1 MSEDKMKTSSSSD
14 DKKKK
19 RKKRK
24 KRKKVGT
31 SHTPTEQ
38 PVEPI
43 PAVRFS
49 DAIQVTPVPRAQ
61 PSKRRVVC
69 KKSKDPPKEPQLLI
83 ASDSNPKEPPA
94 LAPALAP
101 ALTPMPPTPP
111 PLPLPLPPPPPPLPP
126 LPPLP
131 PTPPTPSPTLPDVQ
145 VKECLRW
152 EGVLQD
158 PRAEEERLEA
168 YRANRRRRYVAQRD
182 TQLTDPICLDA
193 LASFEP
199 RCILKDKHAK
209 QVFKVDIQP
218 TDGR

>member
-1 MSEDKMKTSSSSD
+1 MSEEDNHKMKTSSSSD

-24 KRKKVGT
+24 KRKKVCT

-43 PAVRFS
+43 SAVKLS

-61 PSKRRVVC
+61 TSKRRVMC
-69 KKSKDPPKEPQLLI
+69 KKGKDPPKEPPLTI
-83 ASDSNPKEPPA
+83 ASDSNPKEPE
-94 LAPALAP
+94 LAPVP
-101 ALTPMPPTPP
+101 TSPTPPTPP
-111 PLPLPLPPPPPPLPP
+111 PQTPPPPPPQTPQTPP
-126 LPPLP
+126 
-131 PTPPTPSPTLPDVQ
+131 PPTPSPTPSDVQ
-145 VKECLRW
+145 VRECLRW

-158 PRAEEERLEA
+158 AGAEEERLDA

-182 TQLTDPICLDA
+182 AHLADPLCLDT
-193 LASFEP
+193 LASY
-199 RCILKDKHAK
+199 RKDKHAQ